1 MTSYVGHGDVTYR
14 AGGLKRIIVSIMVAL
29 MTMALVV
36 PVAFANNSNALAFI
50 NDLMCGSDLG
60 LETSYRSSKDS
71 LTDGT
76 DTIMDSG
83 GKYSAMDVYSGSLV
97 WTTWNGKNVADD
109 KKGVFD
115 FGQLKN
121 ATDDDK
127 KEAVQ
132 KMADEQ
138 HDGIGCVT
146 KSLMSMLAN
155 IILFISS
162 LVVKFTSMFV
172 TWAVNPNLICQDPK
186 NPTGFCVNLIGIIGG
201 DGSDDGGII
210 GNLYHGLYL
219 GLASVVFVTV
229 AVWMLWKGIVK
240 GQTRNA
246 WFGLGWAI
254 LSFILGVIVLSNPM
268 LVAAAPMNA
277 SVMLGSCVIE
287 SLNGRSCLSTENTS
301 EVQEADTTAN
311 PATLCL
317 IDPNKSINMSD
328 HLAIDARMSTCKI
341 WKAFML
347 EPWAQGQFGM
357 SYEALEGQQ
366 VGTYNQSELVTSVKD
381 KDEVGKIW
389 ENAGVSL
396 TAASTGELCKGSP
409 VYHNIAL
416 YQLDLM
422 TDVHDGMG
430 SGCGDYHSSS
440 KIKTNANV
448 YNDWYYIIYTMTQAG
463 SDTGEGSDN
472 VSHSYLMWNGSAG
485 FTRASLALV
494 SIIASFCFFMIIV
507 GFSFENPGAAVQ
519 AIGYLFMGT
528 ILTVFAPIFM
538 LVGIHP
544 TTGKKIFLGWLELE
558 IGTILKYFFI
568 IMWISMVVEIYGAI
582 LGSTS
587 NAGLILVFVI
597 AMTVTLKTYQ
607 PELIEIFGNVDLG
620 GKKLSNALGEKWKK
634 AMRTADD
641 LKSAAGAGALA
652 GFMAGGGSLGDRL
665 RSASDM
671 SKYQFMQEGKR
682 KGGFVGN
689 AFQSADRI
697 YDKRRNDAIKKAE
710 RLKEETERQD
720 ADARAAEQAA
730 FNDFNDVAQQGLVD
744 ENGQILDY
752 DNLNGVDIDNIAA
765 QQVQAARD
773 EDAAGSMA
781 MDTINN
787 AERQQAM
794 EDDQKFADWYANG
807 GADKVKFDAATGTY
821 SAKDKNDHM
830 AMEYAFRANQQALN
844 ELQSQGIRKLSED
857 GTHYEWQFA
866 NEGDKKKYNALNAAI
881 NDKNAVDNHAEYQQ
895 YNNRDDYV
903 RDQFEQA
910 LASGKFDGTDIAK
923 IAAEGKDE
931 NGNTGRDR
939 AFALAKQRA
948 QGLQS
953 KIDGIEAKRVSSR
966 SALGLKAAYN
976 EAHANA
982 EQLHTKA
989 DQIRNIADSVTSRS
1003 SGAMWSHS
1011 EIERLNG
1018 LKQGLESKGLSG
1030 VAVPTSITDGAARMD
1045 TLKNVGNA
1053 GVGVASRAV
1062 EVGGQ
1067 VASRAASAAA
1077 DGAATVMGNHQ
1088 ANLDIHEAQE
1098 QLDNANWSAASA
1110 EANGDMDAAAAYRAA
1125 AQQAQ
1130 MDLTQAQQY
1139 RDAGGYRTDARQAIH
1154 DTKESVKQTAQSV
1167 ADAPRR
1173 VADAAQ
1179 FTAKAAADV
1188 VINKTND
1195 VMDSFG
1201 STRVGEAALDGAAA
1215 ASAAAHGVA
1224 EAAHYIATGNERR
1237 YERNMDTTAQA
1248 FGGTRP
1254 TGSSRQK
1261 PSASRKPE
1269 SSQRPVTQTTS
1280 SAQNNPFET
1289 HSHQEPARTQEQRHA
1304 ANESKQESRRS
1315 RRERPK
1321 PHVRTFAERDAEKAA
1336 ARQQEMADQVAHME
1350 ALKQHQ
1356 RDQISGANEANA
1368 IADYIV
1374 NPSGAG
1380 MQGQAAADYAKDVYA
1395 VQTAL
1400 RNGEGLDSPVVQA
1413 AMERSGINRD
1423 ELQSK
1428 IDNFGK
1434 GTISREDAKSGR
1446 HARRLSSDYFRN
1458 SRKDR
1463 K

>member
-1 MTSYVGHGDVTYR
+1 
-14 AGGLKRIIVSIMVAL
+14 
-29 MTMALVV
+29 
-36 PVAFANNSNALAFI
+36 
-50 NDLMCGSDLG
+50 
-60 LETSYRSSKDS
+60 
-71 LTDGT
+71 
-76 DTIMDSG
+76 
-83 GKYSAMDVYSGSLV
+83 
-97 WTTWNGKNVADD
+97 
-109 KKGVFD
+109 
-115 FGQLKN
+115 
-121 ATDDDK
+121 
-127 KEAVQ
+127 
-132 KMADEQ
+132 
-138 HDGIGCVT
+138 
-146 KSLMSMLAN
+146 
-155 IILFISS
+155 
-162 LVVKFTSMFV
+162 
-172 TWAVNPNLICQDPK
+172 
-186 NPTGFCVNLIGIIGG
+186 
-201 DGSDDGGII
+201 
-210 GNLYHGLYL
+210 
-219 GLASVVFVTV
+219 
-229 AVWMLWKGIVK
+229 
-240 GQTRNA
+240 
-246 WFGLGWAI
+246 
-254 LSFILGVIVLSNPM
+254 
-268 LVAAAPMNA
+268 
-277 SVMLGSCVIE
+277 
-287 SLNGRSCLSTENTS
+287 
-301 EVQEADTTAN
+301 
-311 PATLCL
+311 
-317 IDPNKSINMSD
+317 
-328 HLAIDARMSTCKI
+328 
-341 WKAFML
+341 
-347 EPWAQGQFGM
+347 
-357 SYEALEGQQ
+357 
-366 VGTYNQSELVTSVKD
+366 
-381 KDEVGKIW
+381 
-389 ENAGVSL
+389 
-396 TAASTGELCKGSP
+396 
-409 VYHNIAL
+409 
-416 YQLDLM
+416 
-422 TDVHDGMG
+422 
-430 SGCGDYHSSS
+430 
-440 KIKTNANV
+440 
-448 YNDWYYIIYTMTQAG
+448 
-463 SDTGEGSDN
+463 
-472 VSHSYLMWNGSAG
+472 
-485 FTRASLALV
+485 
-494 SIIASFCFFMIIV
+494 
-507 GFSFENPGAAVQ
+507 
-519 AIGYLFMGT
+519 
-528 ILTVFAPIFM
+528 
-538 LVGIHP
+538 
-544 TTGKKIFLGWLELE
+544 
-558 IGTILKYFFI
+558 
-568 IMWISMVVEIYGAI
+568 
-582 LGSTS
+582 
-587 NAGLILVFVI
+587 
-597 AMTVTLKTYQ
+597 
-607 PELIEIFGNVDLG
+607 
-620 GKKLSNALGEKWKK
+620 
-634 AMRTADD
+634 
-641 LKSAAGAGALA
+641 
-652 GFMAGGGSLGDRL
+652 
-665 RSASDM
+665 M

-730 FNDFNDVAQQGLVD
+730 FNDFNGVAQQGLVD

-807 GADKVKFDAATGTY
+807 GADKVKFDATTGTY

-830 AMEYAFRANQQALN
+830 AMEYAFRANQQAFN
-844 ELQSQGIRKLSED
+844 ELQSQGVRKLSED
-857 GTHYEWQFA
+857 GTHYEWQFD
-866 NEGDKKKYNALNAAI
+866 NEGDKTKYNALNAAI

-923 IAAEGKDE
+923 MAAEGKDE
-931 NGNTGRDR
+931 NGNTGRER

-948 QGLQS
+948 QGLQN

-982 EQLHTKA
+982 EQLHAKA

-1018 LKQGLESKGLSG
+1018 LKQDLEDKGLSG

-1067 VASRAASAAA
+1067 VASNVASAAA
-1077 DGAATVMGNHQ
+1077 DGVATVMGNHQ
-1088 ANLDIHEAQE
+1088 ANLDIREAQE
-1098 QLDNANWSAASA
+1098 QLDNANWHAAA
-1110 EANGDMDAAAAYRAA
+1110 ATANGDMDAAAGYRAA

-1130 MDLTQAQQY
+1130 MDLTQAQQH
-1139 RDAGGYRTDARQAIH
+1139 RDSGGYRADARQAIH
-1154 DTKESVKQTAQSV
+1154 DTKETVKQTAQSV

-1179 FTAKAAADV
+1179 FTAKAAADT

-1201 STRVGEAALDGAAA
+1201 STRVGEAAFAGAAA
-1215 ASAAAHGVA
+1215 VSAAAHGVA
-1224 EAAHYIATGNERR
+1224 DAAHYVATGNERR
-1237 YERNMDTTAQA
+1237 YERNMDATAQA
-1248 FGGTRP
+1248 FGGSRP
-1254 TGSSRQK
+1254 TGSSQ

-1269 SSQRPVTQTTS
+1269 SSQRPAPQPFSSRPATQTA
-1280 SAQNNPFET
+1280 SAQNNPFEA
-1289 HSHQEPARTQEQRHA
+1289 HSQPEPARTQEQRPV
-1304 ANESKQESRRS
+1304 ANGSARTSGSPRHG
-1315 RRERPK
+1315 RPK
-1321 PHVRTFAERDAEKAA
+1321 PHVRTFAERDAAKAA
-1336 ARQQEMADQVAHME
+1336 ARQQEMADQVAQME

-1356 RDQISGANEANA
+1356 RDQIRGANEANA
-1368 IADYIV
+1368 VADYIV

-1434 GTISREDAKSGR
+1434 DPISREDAKSGR